1 MWRLLLL
8 LTLFRLTLQFGNAQ
22 DTTLLVAG
30 PMLGYLEHREALI
43 WLQVTPAVSSIEVKY
58 YPKNHPSNN
67 QTIKYA
73 GTLGEAYN
81 PEKIVLA
88 DLAMNTQYAYEIYLN
103 HKKQSFPYPLNFT
116 TKDIWEYRRP
126 APGFS
131 FLFGSC
137 AYINDPPSDRPG
149 EAYGLS
155 PRIFDTMAK
164 TPADFMLWLGD
175 NTYTRESD
183 YTSKSGFYY
192 RYTHTR
198 RCSNMQQL
206 LSSRPNYAI
215 WDDHDYGPND
225 AGSSFELKDVAL
237 QVFKDFWGNKS
248 YGEADNPG
256 VYTKFTWS
264 DCDFFLI
271 DDRYYRSDD
280 AMKDSSS
287 AKQFLGDRQFTW
299 LANSLLYSKASFKF
313 LVFGSQV
320 LNPMND
326 FESFRFYKK
335 EYDALLTLI
344 RENKIE
350 GVVFLSGDR
359 HISEIIKVQPEG
371 IYPLYDVTGSAF
383 TSRSYAKFAETKEFN
398 NPYRVVP
405 VAVTDQN
412 FMKVTIS
419 GERYNRVANV
429 IAITADN
436 KVVWQYEIKQ
446 KELKW

>member
-1 MWRLLLL
+1 
-8 LTLFRLTLQFGNAQ
+8 
-22 DTTLLVAG
+22 
-30 PMLGYLEHREALI
+30 
-43 WLQVTPAVSSIEVKY
+43 
-58 YPKNHPSNN
+58 
-67 QTIKYA
+67 
-73 GTLGEAYN
+73 
-81 PEKIVLA
+81 
-88 DLAMNTQYAYEIYLN
+88 
-103 HKKQSFPYPLNFT
+103 
-116 TKDIWEYRRP
+116 
-126 APGFS
+126 
-131 FLFGSC
+131 
-137 AYINDPPSDRPG
+137 
-149 EAYGLS
+149 
-155 PRIFDTMAK
+155 
-164 TPADFMLWLGD
+164 
-175 NTYTRESD
+175 
-183 YTSKSGFYY
+183 
-192 RYTHTR
+192 
-198 RCSNMQQL
+198 
-206 LSSRPNYAI
+206 
-215 WDDHDYGPND
+215 
-225 AGSSFELKDVAL
+225 
-237 QVFKDFWGNKS
+237 
-248 YGEADNPG
+248 
-256 VYTKFTWS
+256 
-264 DCDFFLI
+264 
-271 DDRYYRSDD
+271 
-280 AMKDSSS
+280 MKDSSS